1 MYIPKNLTTLSN
13 INFGPLNSKMKTDVR
28 RWQVIPF
35 LNLSSRVESVK
46 MNILPRLLYLF
57 QTLPVEVTTQ
67 QFAEWDKLISRY
79 IWNGKKPR
87 IKYKT
92 LQLKKEYGGI
102 GLPCLLEYY
111 YAAQLRPLVCWCNP
125 GYYARW
131 KALEMAMPGIPLQ
144 AIISDG
150 ALTKHLLDKANPFIG
165 QSLKIWKQT
174 QKLCNIQ
181 KTAKLLKW
189 CAFDSDFPPN
199 LSDERFKTWAKNELI
214 RLR

>member
-1 MYIPKNLTTLSN
+1 
-13 INFGPLNSKMKTDVR
+13 
-28 RWQVIPF
+28 
-35 LNLSSRVESVK
+35 

-87 IKYKT
+87 IKYRT
-92 LQLKKEYGGI
+92 LQLKKEYGGM

-111 YAAQLRPLVCWCNP
+111 YAAQLRPLICWCNP
-125 GYYARW
+125 GYSARW
-131 KALEMAMPGIPLQ
+131 KDLEMAMSRIPLQ
-144 AIISDG
+144 GIISDG

-165 QSLKIWKQT
+165 LSLKIWKQT

-199 LSDERFKTWAKNELI
+199 LSDERFKTWAKKWCHCLLYSDTKGVTEDLPDYEG
-214 RLR
+214 RVWS